1 VRSRFAPIALCF
13 WAHLALAGALPT
25 IDPAQAV
32 RRPGPIERGADAD
45 TTKLRNAKAPELPEL
60 RWLDGES
67 RTLESLEGKV
77 VVLRSFTNECPFCA
91 STLPSLQ
98 ALHERYAGRGVLVLG
113 VYHPKP
119 PAPVAGEDVA
129 EFARSLGVKFPVAV
143 DEDWSLV
150 RRWWKDFSSGEW
162 TSVTWVLDRQGT
174 IRFVHPGGEYHEGG
188 GRAHAACRSDFA
200 ELTRTI
206 ERLLA
211 EN

>member
-1 VRSRFAPIALCF
+1 M
-13 WAHLALAGALPT
+13 
-25 IDPAQAV
+25 